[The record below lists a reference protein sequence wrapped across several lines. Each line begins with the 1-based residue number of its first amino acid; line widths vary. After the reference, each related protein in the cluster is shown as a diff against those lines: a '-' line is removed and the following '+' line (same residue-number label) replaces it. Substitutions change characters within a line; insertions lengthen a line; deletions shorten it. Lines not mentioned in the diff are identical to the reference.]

1 MAFFRVGD
9 AVRVKK
15 DMYEWCY
22 GIGLIIDKNPKY
34 WFVQF
39 PNGQMVAF
47 LSEQLDP
54 IRDMIHWE
62 TEGAPPSRTTG
73 NRGPGLEP

>member
-1 MAFFRVGD
+1 MAEFFVGD

-15 DMYEWCY
+15 DKWEHRH

-39 PNGQMVAF
+39 PDVPHLIALPGSD
-47 LSEQLDP
+47 L
-54 IRDMIHWE
+54 
-62 TEGAPPSRTTG
+62 
-73 NRGPGLEP
+73 NRIAGGEEDLGRPTFWGSS

>member
-1 MAFFRVGD
+1 MAEFFVGD

-15 DMYEWCY
+15 DQWEHRH

-39 PNGQMVAF
+39 TNGQLVA
-47 LSEQLDP
+47 LRGAQLNRIAGGKEDLGRP
-54 IRDMIHWE
+54 LFW
-62 TEGAPPSRTTG
+62 GSR
-73 NRGPGLEP
+73 